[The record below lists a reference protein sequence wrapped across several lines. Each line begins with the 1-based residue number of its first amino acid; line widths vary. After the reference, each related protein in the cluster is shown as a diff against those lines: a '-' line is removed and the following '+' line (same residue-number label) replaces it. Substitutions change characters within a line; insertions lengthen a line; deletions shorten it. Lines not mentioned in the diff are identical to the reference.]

1 MKSLIQCYFKEWIF
15 SENIQFDDQPDIFF
29 YPFRFQLLN
38 EWIVNNS
45 LLACLFGLINYL
57 TD

>member
-29 YPFRFQLLN
+29 IRFD
-38 EWIVNNS
+38 S
-45 LLACLFGLINYL
+45 SC
-57 TD
+57 